1 MKRWKMAFIII
12 ISSAQELIGEKNALK
27 AQFFFFMIPI
37 SLSEKK
43 FFTVFS

>member
-12 ISSAQELIGEKNALK
+12 ISAQELIGEKNALK